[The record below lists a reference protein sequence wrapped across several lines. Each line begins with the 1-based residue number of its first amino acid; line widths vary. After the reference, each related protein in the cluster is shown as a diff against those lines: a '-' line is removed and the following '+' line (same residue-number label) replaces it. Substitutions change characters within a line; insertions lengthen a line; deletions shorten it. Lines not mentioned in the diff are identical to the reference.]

1 MDALPLVLNRHQLSL
16 MHDEIGQAIEQIQQQ
31 NFSEEGISSEEA
43 YSRLQAVD
51 EQLKSHLQAWNE
63 APEAAKPVP
72 ISLDTYQIRMLRS
85 SLEQGMNQK
94 KDTELKHQLEDVIEQ
109 LPEYSAQE
117 DAD

>member
-16 MHDEIGQAIEQIQQQ
+16 MHDEINQAIEQLQHQ
-31 NFSEEGISSEEA
+31 NFSTDGINDEEA

-51 EQLKSHLQAWNE
+51 DQLKSHLQQWDQ
-63 APEAAKPVP
+63 APEATKPVP

-85 SLEQGMNQK
+85 SLEQGINQQGDDQRK
-94 KDTELKHQLEDVIEQ
+94 QQLEDVIEQ

>member
-1 MDALPLVLNRHQLSL
+1 MDALPLVLNRQQLSL
-16 MHDEIGQAIEQIQQQ
+16 MHDEIGQAIEQFQQQ
-31 NFSEEGISSEEA
+31 SFSEEGITGEEA

-63 APEAAKPVP
+63 APEATKPVP

-94 KDTELKHQLEDVIEQ
+94 NDTQVKHQLEEVIEQ

-117 DAD
+117 DSD